1 LDEKDALL
9 ITEFI
14 TEITKKVDI
23 SKNTKRKSTLRWK
36 YISFM
41 INSFRR
47 NPLICHLN
55 SNSIRDGTLSDYL
68 GSLQLYAEEFCKFL
82 FDGQT
87 IVTVASSSIG
97 ISLPTQKGEFFTFI
111 LFKYVYICFS
121 FSIDIYQEIN
131 KKLTNRKTT
140 MVYQQEKRSKKGTS
154 MVIPTTKRKYHS
166 YNCIFDSGSSSAS
179 IPFQPS
185 EEDEEEND
193 NEDNIFYTPV
203 TGDGKGKH
211 ITLPYLIINNHTSIK
226 QPDT

>member
-1 LDEKDALL
+1 MDEKDALL

-41 INSFRR
+41 INSFWR

-87 IVTVASSSIG
+87 KVTVASSSIG
-97 ISLPTQKGEFFTFI
+97 ISLPTQKGEFFHLYYLSMFT
-111 LFKYVYICFS
+111 YVFH
-121 FSIDIYQEIN
+121 F
-131 KKLTNRKTT
+131 L
-140 MVYQQEKRSKKGTS
+140 
-154 MVIPTTKRKYHS
+154 
-166 YNCIFDSGSSSAS
+166 
-179 IPFQPS
+179 
-185 EEDEEEND
+185 
-193 NEDNIFYTPV
+193 
-203 TGDGKGKH
+203 
-211 ITLPYLIINNHTSIK
+211 
-226 QPDT
+226 